1 MFIAW
6 SDQDNKL
13 SLRSSPNHYQFLSKM
28 RLTIFSPKRSSWVS
42 YAHHLFH
49 CPYIGSQFF
58 FMYVLYSQQG
68 ERIHSPFPFLNC
80 LNSVKSW
87 ILKTSRE
94 LFGVTKSQFLKRVTG
109 LDVYESCIIF
119 LWLLFLHLLAKGQC
133 SPGISLWASGFL
145 TVSSLGDFSHVDTFC
160 CHLCSDQFSTSLHW
174 ATNPGA

>member
-1 MFIAW
+1 MHTLICLTIFSKHGKAEFTCHMW
-6 SDQDNKL
+6 DTCHERKKRFVGRLCCDLYKSC
-13 SLRSSPNHYQFLSKM
+13 SLHEVIKIISYQFLSKM
-28 RLTIFSPKRSSWVS
+28 GLTIFSPKRSSWVS

-49 CPYIGSQFF
+49 CPYVRSHFF

-80 LNSVKSW
+80 LNSVISW

-119 LWLLFLHLLAKGQC
+119 LWLLFLHLLAKG
-133 SPGISLWASGFL
+133 
-145 TVSSLGDFSHVDTFC
+145 
-160 CHLCSDQFSTSLHW
+160 
-174 ATNPGA
+174 